1 MGFKRTGELQESL
14 QDFSAVGSGQASHGR
29 NRPMTE
35 MVRLSC
41 FTVFVWFLQ
50 CFVKVS
56 VKSSIAPLK
65 VVLGG
70 AAGRLA
76 EVV

>member
-1 MGFKRTGELQESL
+1 MGTQELS
-14 QDFSAVGSGQASHGR
+14 GSGWDPNLGSQS
-29 NRPMTE
+29 
-35 MVRLSC
+35 VSSC
-41 FTVFVWFLQ
+41 FTVCVWFLQ
-50 CFVKVS
+50 CFLKVS

>member
-1 MGFKRTGELQESL
+1 MGFSIVVRASEVVLKNSGDSWDPNLGPQS
-14 QDFSAVGSGQASHGR
+14 FSSR
-29 NRPMTE
+29 
-35 MVRLSC
+35 
-41 FTVFVWFLQ
+41 FTVCVWFLQ
-50 CFVKVS
+50 CFLKVL